1 MARPAVTTPPD
12 VRAEE
17 RYDWLRELPNHKKDL
32 DGEKQKQQ
40 QHQHH
45 SAVLTW
51 TVDVHVNGF
60 VVAL

>member
-17 RYDWLRELPNHKKDL
+17 RYDWLRELPNHKKEEK
-32 DGEKQKQQ
+32 EKQKQ
-40 QHQHH
+40 QHH

>member
-32 DGEKQKQQ
+32 DEEKQKQQ
-40 QHQHH
+40 QQH

>member
-32 DGEKQKQQ
+32 DEEKQ
-40 QHQHH
+40 QHH